1 MSSTQDDELTLLWQQ
16 GISSQPVAEEIARL
30 AARASVRRFDRTIF
44 WRNLAEYA
52 AGLVGAVFF
61 AWLIVKGNKPYDRT
75 QGTTGFLCFGLS
87 LGWLWWEH
95 RDLAP
100 LNAAADARAYQAV
113 LLSRIDTQIR
123 VLSRAHYGVLPI
135 YLWLLASGL
144 VYGMTI
150 LDLTLLACLYIG
162 AAWLNRRWGVRSLR
176 RKRLRIERLYED

>member
-44 WRNLAEYA
+44 WRNLTEYV

-61 AWLIVKGNKPYDRT
+61 TWLIVKGDKPYDRI
-75 QGTTGFLCFGLS
+75 QGTAGFLCVGLS

-95 RDLAP
+95 RELVALDV
-100 LNAAADARAYQAV
+100 AADARTYQAI
-113 LLSRIDTQIR
+113 LLARIDTQIR

-135 YLWLLASGL
+135 YIWLLASGL

-150 LDLTLLACLYIG
+150 LDMTLLSSLYIG
-162 AAWLNRRWGVRSLR
+162 AAWLNSRWGVRWLR